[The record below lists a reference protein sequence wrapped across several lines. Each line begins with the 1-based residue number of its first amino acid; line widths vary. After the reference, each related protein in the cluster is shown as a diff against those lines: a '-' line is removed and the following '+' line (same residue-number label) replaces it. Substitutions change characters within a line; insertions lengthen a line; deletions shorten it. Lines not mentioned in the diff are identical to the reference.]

1 MNTRQK
7 QGGLSFIGML
17 IVCAVLGFA
26 ALVVMKLWPLYNE
39 KFKVIQSMEAV
50 AAEANIRNG
59 TLTDIKKAM
68 MRNFDVQDV
77 DEFTMQNIGSALTVT
92 KNQDGTRTMN
102 MNYEIRGPL
111 FGELDVVLK
120 FDHSVEIPRGDN

>member
-1 MNTRQK
+1 MNTRQR

-17 IVCAVLGFA
+17 IVCAVLVFA
-26 ALVVMKLWPLYNE
+26 ALVAMKLWPLYNE
-39 KFKVIQSMEAV
+39 KFKMVQSMEAV
-50 AAEANIRNG
+50 AGEANIRNG
-59 TLTDIKKAM
+59 TLYDIKSAL

-77 DEFTMQNIGSALTVT
+77 DEFNMQNIGSALTVT
-92 KNQDGTRTMN
+92 KNPDGSRTMN
-102 MNYEIRGPL
+102 INYEIRGPL